1 MKKLTLGLALLVS
14 ATFVFSSCNGNTTA
28 NASGTPTEA
37 STPAAPK
44 VSEADLKA
52 FLHSKE
58 GTYGWETKSDDI
70 SYDFFVDGR
79 LAIQGPD
86 GESTMWEGTWTVKG
100 DQVHLVCADRN
111 QDETLT
117 AKIDGEKLVLGNKV
131 YTRYQP
137 Q

>member
-1 MKKLTLGLALLVS
+1 MKKLTLGLALFAS
-14 ATFVFSSCNGNTTA
+14 ATFVLSSCNGNTTA

-37 STPAAPK
+37 SAPAAPK

-58 GTYGWETKSDDI
+58 GTYGWQTKSDDI

-86 GESTMWEGTWTVKG
+86 GEATMWEGTWTLSG
-100 DQVHLVCADRN
+100 DQVHLVCADRK

-117 AKIDGEKLVLGNKV
+117 AKIDGEKLVLGDKV